1 MEIPMPPRSVT
12 LREILKQPRL
22 WKQTV
27 EQYNKQPTIAQTL
40 GDMADIDE
48 VIFTSCGSGQLT
60 AETVAYWWQ
69 ALTEVPARA
78 VPASELLYHMTSY
91 VAPGLNFLV
100 FALSRSGATELT
112 QVAAEAALSE
122 TPGHS
127 VAVTCTPD
135 SPLTRRTNHNVVLKW
150 AADRS
155 SAPTGSLT
163 CMTVLLT
170 YAAAMIGGRRDLT
183 DDLELLPAATDEM
196 IESHGEAIQ
205 QLAAD
210 NGVSR
215 VDILGSGPLH
225 GVAREAAMKI
235 KQMSGVPAEG
245 LLPLEYF
252 RGHRQC
258 ADQNTLVVVLEPY
271 DPPPYQQQLLDVLAV
286 DLGLKVLRIG
296 WPEGRKSRKVSAKD
310 NVTQWPLIGVE
321 SDLAGGL
328 QALVML
334 QLLACHAAV
343 ARGRNPDGL
352 PLPPAVEKF
361 KLLRERPK
369 G

>member
-1 MEIPMPPRSVT
+1 MPSRPVT

-22 WKQTV
+22 WKQTI
-27 EQYNKQPTIAQTL
+27 EQYHKQPAIAQTL
-40 GDMADIDE
+40 GDMAEIDE
-48 VIFTSCGSGQLT
+48 VVFTSCGSGQLT
-60 AETVAYWWQ
+60 AETVSYWWQ
-69 ALTEVPARA
+69 ALTEVPSRA

-91 VAPGLNFLV
+91 IAPGLNFLI

-112 QVAAEAALSE
+112 RAAAESALSE
-122 TPGHS
+122 TPGRS

-135 SPLTRRTNHNVVLKW
+135 SPLTRQVNQSVVLKW

-155 SAPTGSLT
+155 SAPTASLT

-183 DDLELLPAATDEM
+183 DDLELLPASTEEM
-196 IESHGEAIQ
+196 IASHGEAIR
-205 QLAAD
+205 QLAAEAAP
-210 NGVSR
+210 SR
-215 VDILGSGPLH
+215 VDILGCGPLH

-235 KQMSGVPAEG
+235 KQMSGIPAEG

-258 ADQNTLVVVLEPY
+258 ADGGTLVIVLEPHA
-271 DPPPYQQQLLDVLAV
+271 PPAYQEQLIEVLSV

-296 WPEGRKSRKVSAKD
+296 LPDGRKGRQITTRE
-310 NVTQWPLIGVE
+310 NVTSWPLLGVE

-328 QALVML
+328 QALLML
-334 QLLACHAAV
+334 QLFACHAAT

-352 PLPPAVEKF
+352 PIPPAVEKF
-361 KLLRERPK
+361 KLTR
-369 G
+369 